1 MKRILTPF
9 LFFFLLSFINPSL
22 FSQSVGINNPQ
33 PDPSAILD
41 ILSTNK
47 GILIPRITISQRDA
61 IPNPAQGL
69 LVYITNDTSFHFF
82 TGNRWL
88 SLQSPTGG
96 GPGGPTYV
104 AGTGINI
111 NGGQISNVG
120 DLDPNDDVLIGS
132 PAGGDLGVSF
142 PNPQVTGIQ
151 GRPVENADPTE
162 GQVLKWDGTQ
172 WSPSNDNAGDASYEA
187 GEGIEITDT
196 EIRNIGDTDPTND
209 IEIGTT
215 AGGDLGNVFPDPQV
229 IGIQGRPIEDA
240 DPTEGQVLKWDG
252 TQWSPANDN
261 AGDASYSAG
270 EGIELT
276 GTTITNIAPD
286 IPISLLG
293 EGSTSISGTYP
304 NFIISST
311 DSVNDADSDPN
322 NEMQTLIL
330 EEDTLGLS
338 GGNRIALPR
347 SSLWKEK
354 GEHIYYDEGK
364 VGISVDTPLTDFHI
378 GDGSDV
384 LVGDSLSGSG
394 FKMIYFGNKGAFR
407 VGYLNNPFGG
417 YNYDNFWDYDSVG
430 FYSFAAGQNSRA
442 KGFGSFAF
450 GSFGWADGS
459 GSVAFFGNARGNNSF
474 TFGGSSKGR
483 GSITFEGTAEEE
495 GGIAM
500 YGYTGGRYG
509 VSIGGGTTGL
519 GASSSREDYAIA
531 IGWNSD
537 ARGQASIALGP
548 SDAYGYN
555 SFSTGWVTEAR
566 GNYSST
572 FGYQTNSY
580 PYASM
585 ALGRFNVI
593 SGDSA
598 AWRAGDP
605 IFIIGD
611 GSSNDNRSN
620 SFMIQK
626 NGQTAIGYNDPISM
640 LQVSTA
646 LGSINNGGAL
656 DPTHAAVLIGT
667 ETSGIAFDANQV
679 ESIGDELYLNFN
691 STENVRL
698 GEGGGSLGIGIN
710 PTTRLDIKQQ
720 TDTGEGGMRLR
731 SAASN
736 NNFWD
741 QYYDG
746 NTENLTFAFN
756 GNNRASIDAATGA
769 YAQLS
774 DRRVKKNIQPLPQTL
789 EKLMQLQPVSYHYRD
804 QPEDSGKSLGFIAQE
819 VEALFP
825 QLVHQQ
831 GEYKALYYSE
841 FSVVAIQ
848 ALQEQQA
855 HLKLLQEQIEILK
868 NQVEELKAASPN
880 SSK

>member
-1 MKRILTPF
+1 MKKKVTYWLPLILLLCLNSA
-9 LFFFLLSFINPSL
+9 LFG
-22 FSQSVGINNPQ
+22 QSVGINNPQ

-47 GILIPRITISQRDA
+47 GILIPRISATQRDA

-69 LVYITNDTSFHFF
+69 LVFIMDDTSFHFF
-82 TGNRWL
+82 SGTRWQ
-88 SLQSPTGG
+88 SLRSPISG
-96 GPGGPTYV
+96 GPGGPAYV
-104 AGTGINI
+104 AGAGIDI
-111 NGGQISNVG
+111 NGGEISNVG
-120 DLDPNDDVLIGS
+120 DLDPDDDVLIGS
-132 PAGGDLGVSF
+132 PAGGDLGISF

-151 GRPVENADPTE
+151 GRPVEDSDPIE
-162 GQVLKWDGTQ
+162 GQVLKWDGAQ
-172 WSPSNDNAGDASYEA
+172 WTPSNDNAGDASYEA
-187 GEGIEITDT
+187 GEGIEL
-196 EIRNIGDTDPTND
+196 
-209 IEIGTT
+209 IGTT
-215 AGGDLGNVFPDPQV
+215 IN
-229 IGIQGRPIEDA
+229 
-240 DPTEGQVLKWDG
+240 
-252 TQWSPANDN
+252 
-261 AGDASYSAG
+261 
-270 EGIELT
+270 
-276 GTTITNIAPD
+276 NIAPD
-286 IPISLLG
+286 VPVNIVG
-293 EGSTSISGTYP
+293 EGATSITGTYP
-304 NFIISST
+304 NFIISSM
-311 DSVNDADSDPN
+311 DSVNDADSDPT
-322 NEMQTLIL
+322 NEMQSLIL
-330 EEDTLGLS
+330 EEDTLALS
-338 GGNRIALPR
+338 GGNRITLPK

-354 GEHIYYDEGK
+354 GDHIYYDEGK
-364 VGISVDTPLTDFHI
+364 VGIGVDTPFTDFHM
-378 GDGSDV
+378 GDGSNV
-384 LVGDSLSGSG
+384 LFGDSLSGSG
-394 FKMIYFGNKGAFR
+394 FKLLYYGNKGAFR

-430 FYSFAAGQNSRA
+430 YYSFAAGQNSRA

-483 GSITFEGTAEEE
+483 GSITFEGVADEE

-580 PYASM
+580 SYASM

-598 AWRAGDP
+598 SWRSGDP
-605 IFIIGD
+605 IFMIGD
-611 GSSNDNRSN
+611 GTSNSNRSN

-640 LQVSTA
+640 LHVSTA
-646 LGSINNGGAL
+646 LGSLNNGGAL
-656 DPTHAAVLIGT
+656 DPTHAALLIGT

-691 STENVRL
+691 STENIRV
-698 GEGGGSLGIGIN
+698 GEGGGNLGIGIN

-720 TDTGEGGMRLR
+720 TDTDEGGMRLR

-741 QYYDG
+741 QYYAG
-746 NTENLTFAFN
+746 NTQDLTFAFN
-756 GNNRASIDAATGA
+756 GSNRASIDAATGA

-774 DRRVKKNIQPLPQTL
+774 DRRLKKNIQPLPRTL
-789 EKLMQLQPVSYHYRD
+789 EKLMQLQPVSYQYRD
-804 QPEDSGKSLGFIAQE
+804 QSEDSEKSLGFIAQE

-831 GEYKALYYSE
+831 GEYKALNYSE
-841 FSVVAIQ
+841 FSVVAIK
-848 ALQEQQA
+848 AIQEQQA
-855 HLKLLQEQIEILK
+855 YLHLLQQQIETLQNQVEILK
-868 NQVEELKAASPN
+868 AVDLN